1 VQEYAYSFAKLI
13 VGEAREKFASL
24 PGPQGGTQ
32 LNGATLKGEA
42 KAEMEK
48 LEQELAGHR
57 MVKAIASFSEEVTTL
72 ANS

>member
-1 VQEYAYSFAKLI
+1 MDSRLYL
-13 VGEAREKFASL
+13 
-24 PGPQGGTQ
+24 
-32 LNGATLKGEA
+32 
-42 KAEMEK
+42 EK